1 MTPARSRQLRQ
12 RLARVALADDGY
24 REYWDHGFLGRVRLA
39 HHADQLKT
47 FWPAGGPA
55 GVRSRLSKLRKAAAP
70 ASSSPKARATRMSFT
85 VVAAPPPRFLK
96 GALSRLEGEVRSRV
110 DGRRRRQRP
119 VTQPATAPAPKATSP
134 ATSTTARAPRGE
146 NKKKILAALQGGP
159 KTASEIA
166 TETGIKA
173 GTVGAS
179 LSKLAKAGEVVKAD
193 RGYALP
199 E

>member
-1 MTPARSRQLRQ
+1 MAKLEVSDIARSIKGRI
-12 RLARVALADDGY
+12 
-24 REYWDHGFLGRVRLA
+24 REVEE
-39 HHADQLKT
+39 QLKDHR
-47 FWPAGGPA
+47 A
-55 GVRSRLSKLRKAAAP
+55 LSDELER
-70 ASSSPKARATRMSFT
+70 
-85 VVAAPPPRFLK
+85 LK
-96 GALSRLEGEVRSRV
+96 GALGRLEGGVRSRV
-110 DGRRRRQRP
+110 DGTRRRQQP
-119 VTQPATAPAPKATSP
+119 VTPRATAPAAKDTSP
-134 ATSTTARAPRGE
+134 ARSANARAPRGE

-173 GTVGAS
+173 GTISAS